1 MPSSKG
7 GAKFAKF
14 KDVYYYIHKSCLCL
28 IYYTFWGVMLLSKQS
43 VQSLLVLGQMLS
55 VARLQRRWSQ
65 QELATRLGVSRIT
78 VRAIEAGQAKT
89 AIGTVF
95 EAAVLL
101 GIPLMTHDKKQL
113 SHWQT
118 TLDNFK
124 SLLPTRPRKK
134 PEIDDDF

>member
-1 MPSSKG
+1 
-7 GAKFAKF
+7 
-14 KDVYYYIHKSCLCL
+14 
-28 IYYTFWGVMLLSKQS
+28 MLLSKQS